1 MIYPSVS
8 LWRRINK
15 GTGVII
21 IALLAMLLLSACG
34 ENPQIQLKANQNKT
48 QLDSL
53 LAHAQS
59 IGVPGP
65 MLQPILDQE
74 AQLNATTAP
83 ISVFDDQPA
92 TDYYSNLSQRYTMLA
107 VQVHGL
113 EYQETQQSD
122 YQAYQDIQKLEN
134 SLTERESQGFVEA
147 KTFAAQL
154 DQYQAQ
160 LAKAQY
166 PKDYIQIGINVRRS
180 TQALHL
186 MGSAYEKLKSLQHTI
201 TQIHASHLDTTALNQ
216 EAQDDLKLF
225 RTASSPED
233 FTQLIDEI
241 NTQLQEVTVLN
252 IQAIPYVGAAK
263 LAEFSTDIQVT
274 SKYGQDV
281 SKFQQRLAAD
291 QAALSN
297 ARTIHDYIKV
307 ATQID
312 NDLASIQVP
321 MIRAQATYLLTQF
334 HQEVTDW
341 GNTHVYQD
349 PQDGNSYHLDY
360 EYGADGIGAD
370 ADSAVQS
377 AQTVDDYQAAID
389 LINND
394 MTNLHAME
402 ADYSDATPWTEAHAA
417 DLQLIQHYGLTGQV
431 IVVSLVEQTMRLY
444 QDAKLVN
451 QFRITSGQYAR
462 PSPPGVWHIL
472 LRQSPTIFK
481 STEPEGSAFWYP
493 NTNIN
498 FAMEYHWGGFYFHDS
513 WWRANYGPGTNFPH
527 YDTGGDETF
536 AGNGS
541 HGCINMQEEQAS
553 WLYAH
558 TDYNT
563 GVIIY

>member
-1 MIYPSVS
+1 
-8 LWRRINK
+8 
-15 GTGVII
+15 
-21 IALLAMLLLSACG
+21 
-34 ENPQIQLKANQNKT
+34 
-48 QLDSL
+48 
-53 LAHAQS
+53 
-59 IGVPGP
+59 

-74 AQLNATTAP
+74 AQLNTTTAP

-166 PKDYIQIGINVRRS
+166 PKDYIQISINVRRS

-201 TQIHASHLDTTALNQ
+201 TQINASHLDTTALNQ

-225 RTASSPED
+225 RTASRLED

-263 LAEFSTDIQVT
+263 LAEFSNDIQVT

-291 QAALSN
+291 LAALN
-297 ARTIHDYIKV
+297 HAKTIHDYIKV

-321 MIRAQATYLLTQF
+321 MIRAQATYLLAQF

-349 PQDGNSYHLDY
+349 PQDGNNYHLDY
-360 EYGADGIGAD
+360 EYGSDGIGSD

-402 ADYSDATPWTEAHAA
+402 ADYSDSTPWTQPHAA
-417 DLQLIQHYGLTGQV
+417 DLQLIQHYGLTGKV

-444 QDAKLVN
+444 QDGKLVN

-541 HGCINMQEEQAS
+541 HGCINMQENQAS